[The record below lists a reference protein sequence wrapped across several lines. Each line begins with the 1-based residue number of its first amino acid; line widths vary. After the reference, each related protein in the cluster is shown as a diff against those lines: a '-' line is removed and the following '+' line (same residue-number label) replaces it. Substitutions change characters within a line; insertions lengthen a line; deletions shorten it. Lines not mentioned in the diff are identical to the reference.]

1 MGLLKPVYGQEFSHD
16 ALICML
22 EVPHMAK
29 DNMNTAAAMIY
40 ASRGTRPAV
49 IGAQVSGSRAVGYV
63 STITQRKGDN
73 HMVCSIWMNIWIM
86 LCNHSRPINMNGW
99 VLGSQTGCC
108 TK

>member
-1 MGLLKPVYGQEFSHD
+1 
-16 ALICML
+16 
-22 EVPHMAK
+22 MAK

-73 HMVCSIWMNIWIM
+73 HMVC
-86 LCNHSRPINMNGW
+86 
-99 VLGSQTGCC
+99 
-108 TK
+108 